1 VGFPPVFLTL
11 RKVVHGGL
19 AMCFSKGVLL
29 KLKPAFNQAA
39 EKPAVG
45 YLKSLRFHRDQRV
58 EKVKAYGSNLVHH
71 LLFIA
76 HGSSSNDRG
85 QGVLASEHRLND
97 RALKRF
103 G

>member
-11 RKVVHGGL
+11 RKVVHGSL
-19 AMCFSKGVLL
+19 AMRFSKRVLL
-29 KLKPAFNQAA
+29 KLKPSFSQAA

-58 EKVKAYGSNLVHH
+58 KKVKAYGSNLVHH
-71 LLFIA
+71 LLFNA
-76 HGSSSNDRG
+76 HDSSSNNRG
-85 QGVLASEHRLND
+85 QGVLASEHRLNY
-97 RALKRF
+97 RVLKRF